1 MSRSWRNRLQSMA
14 SRLRRSKDLRIGL
27 CEELLFLS
35 NGKQFP
41 LQRTEPTN
49 WRASVDLL
57 PLVLEAFK
65 NQKASVVIADQFV
78 RYALLPWSDTL
89 KTHAQW
95 LALARHRFCA
105 IHGPLAAEWEIKFAE
120 TAPAGPRLAC
130 AADRQMIDELTAK
143 FVAAGVHLQS
153 VQPFMITAFNQVRH
167 LTGGACWLV
176 VEEPGRLTLA
186 FIQHGTWVAI
196 RSRRIDERWRKVL
209 PEIIERES
217 AFLGLEEPCTRVI
230 VCAQGQFDA
239 GEHEDFRLQA
249 LSYHD
254 LALARA

>member
-1 MSRSWRNRLQSMA
+1 
-14 SRLRRSKDLRIGL
+14 
-27 CEELLFLS
+27 
-35 NGKQFP
+35 
-41 LQRTEPTN
+41 
-49 WRASVDLL
+49 
-57 PLVLEAFK
+57 
-65 NQKASVVIADQFV
+65 
-78 RYALLPWSDTL
+78 
-89 KTHAQW
+89 
-95 LALARHRFCA
+95 
-105 IHGPLAAEWEIKFAE
+105 
-120 TAPAGPRLAC
+120 
-130 AADRQMIDELTAK
+130 MIDELAAK
-143 FVAAGVHLQS
+143 FTAAGVHLQS
-153 VQPFMITAFNQVRH
+153 VQPFMIAAFNQVRH

-249 LSYHD
+249 LSYHE

>member
-1 MSRSWRNRLQSMA
+1 MA

-41 LQRTEPTN
+41 LARTEPTN

-57 PLVLEAFK
+57 PLVLESFK

-78 RYALLPWSDTL
+78 RYTLLPWSDTL

-95 LALARHRFCA
+95 LALARHRFCSV
-105 IHGPLAAEWEIKFAE
+105 HGPVANGWEIKFAE

-130 AADRQMIDELTAK
+130 AVDSELVDELAAR
-143 FVAAGVHLQS
+143 FNGSGVQLVSVLPFLVA
-153 VQPFMITAFNQVRH
+153 AFNQVRNE
-167 LTGGACWLV
+167 TGGSCWLV
-176 VEEPGRLTLA
+176 IEEPGRLTLA
-186 FIQHGTWVAI
+186 LFLKGVWVAI
-196 RSRRIDERWRKVL
+196 RSRRCDAGWREGL
-209 PEIIERES
+209 RELIERES

-230 VCAQGQFDA
+230 VCAQGPFEA
-239 GEHEDFRLQA
+239 AEYEDFRLHA
-249 LSYHD
+249 LNYQE
-254 LALARA
+254 LALAA

>member
-1 MSRSWRNRLQSMA
+1 MLRSLLKRFKKE
-14 SRLRRSKDLRIGL
+14 KDLRIGIG
-27 CEELLFLS
+27 EECVFLS

-41 LQRTEPTN
+41 LARTEPTH

-57 PLVLEAFK
+57 PLVLESYRH
-65 NQKASVVIADQFV
+65 QKASVVIADQFV

-130 AADRQMIDELTAK
+130 AADRELIDALALK
-143 FVAAGVHLQS
+143 FTAAGVQLDS
-153 VQPFMITAFNQVRH
+153 VQPFMIAAFNQVRH
-167 LTGGACWLV
+167 LTGGSCWLV

-209 PEIIERES
+209 PEIIGRES

-249 LSYHD
+249 LSYHE